1 MSGGSAPGRGR
12 SPDQASPAEILDAG
26 RRTLT
31 VEADVLAAMRDGI
44 GAGFLA
50 AVELLAETPGRVIAT
65 GMGKS
70 GIIAHKVAAT
80 FASTGTPALF
90 VHPAEAIHGDLGM
103 ITPDD
108 LVLAISNSGET
119 EEVLKLLPVLE
130 VMQVPVIAMTS
141 RSDSTLAGFARV
153 HLEIPLAE
161 EGCPIGLAPMAST
174 TACLALG
181 DALAAS
187 LMCRQGFQPSDYALF
202 HPGGSLGRKLL
213 TRVRDLMVG
222 IDECPA
228 LAPETTFRE
237 ALKAMISSNLGA
249 ILIVDDAGKLT
260 GLLTDGDI
268 KRLFE
273 RLEGK
278 DETPVAEVMT
288 REPLTIGPAVMAERA
303 LRVMEDGP
311 RQVTVLPVVAE
322 DGAAVGLVR
331 LHDIL
336 RAKIR

>member
-1 MSGGSAPGRGR
+1 
-12 SPDQASPAEILDAG
+12 
-26 RRTLT
+26 
-31 VEADVLAAMRDGI
+31 
-44 GAGFLA
+44 
-50 AVELLAETPGRVIAT
+50 
-65 GMGKS
+65 MGKS

-103 ITPDD
+103 ITPSD

-141 RSDSTLAGFARV
+141 RRDSTLAGFAEV

-228 LAPETTFRE
+228 LAPETPFHE

-249 ILIVDDAGKLT
+249 ILVVEGGKLV

-273 RLEGK
+273 RLEGH
-278 DETPVAEVMT
+278 DETPVEDVMT
-288 REPLTIGPAVMAERA
+288 REPRTIGPGVMAERG

-311 RQVTVLPVVAE
+311 RQVTVLPVVE
-322 DGAAVGLVR
+322 DDGTAVGLIR